1 MNTPPRDR
9 AAVVAGHLGHSGGGG
24 PPAPLNVQLAAAAID
39 PSAPA
44 DPAELEYAVAL
55 PEHLDAPGPW
65 PVRR

>member
-1 MNTPPRDR
+1 MSTPPRDR
-9 AAVVAGHLGHSGGGG
+9 AAVVAAHLGSSGGG
-24 PPAPLNVQLAAAAID
+24 PPAPLKVQLAAAPID

-44 DPAELEYAVAL
+44 DPDELEYAVAL